1 MRIRKEGMGEILG
14 NVCWFRSIVNSVNS
28 WSGVTLVLAATLYSV
43 MESQLQ
49 PTGFHKKIEH
59 HLNKDYFIF
68 WQHLGQSYPPS
79 ARKHLYIYMEKHL
92 QLFQLVFLII
102 VTREG
107 GGDPVYK
114 GTGNTCARKLRG
126 ICRIDPFWDI
136 FYKTSH
142 GQLLPKTPLLEN
154 QIWLLWINDWLLLMN
169 KMICVNFALC
179 NCLFVRGGTL
189 CAGLVWPM
197 CPTQPPAGSTASAPI
212 SRLIIART
220 SILVSSKMVILTMT
234 QVLLSNSATVV
245 PGRHIRG
252 ISFLSHASQN
262 HLHTRRNISRKH
274 KYLKPRE

>member
-1 MRIRKEGMGEILG
+1 MEVGRGERLT
-14 NVCWFRSIVNSVNS
+14 FSK
-28 WSGVTLVLAATLYSV
+28 
-43 MESQLQ
+43 
-49 PTGFHKKIEH
+49 P
-59 HLNKDYFIF
+59 
-68 WQHLGQSYPPS
+68 
-79 ARKHLYIYMEKHL
+79 
-92 QLFQLVFLII
+92 
-102 VTREG
+102 
-107 GGDPVYK
+107 GGDPINK

-169 KMICVNFALC
+169 KTICVNFALC

-234 QVLLSNSATVV
+234 QVLLTISAAVHGSRSAHPRHLFPFPRISKSSAHSSKYFSKTQIPQTSWIKRAFISWGVVVFSWSPNSTV
-245 PGRHIRG
+245 
-252 ISFLSHASQN
+252 L
-262 HLHTRRNISRKH
+262 HLDTQT
-274 KYLKPRE
+274 